1 MDIVKG
7 VRRFGF
13 RKWYE
18 RQLIEAHAWLVTG
31 FLALILAAALFEVR
45 NDLSGAAQRLLTM
58 LGAVASAGGC
68 VLAWLRYHRT
78 LEATEIAAELAVC
91 PHCGTYGKLSVVRCM
106 DQSEGAIAQQP
117 ILADL
122 PRLLVRCRQCEG
134 EWRLEP
140 PPQPPPTS

>member
-1 MDIVKG
+1 MDIVEG
-7 VRRFGF
+7 VRKYGF

-31 FLALILAAALFEVR
+31 FLALILAFALFEVL
-45 NDLSGAAQRLLTM
+45 NDMAAARQRLLLTA
-58 LGAVASAGGC
+58 GAVAAAVAS

-78 LEATEIAAELAVC
+78 LEATELAAELAVC
-91 PHCGTYGKLSVVRCM
+91 PHCGTYGRLTVVRSSP
-106 DQSEGAIAQQP
+106 QSPAAVERQP

-122 PRLLVRCRQCEG
+122 PHLQVRCRKCQG

-140 PPQPPPTS
+140 PRQPPPTP

>member
-58 LGAVASAGGC
+58 LGAVAAAGGC
-68 VLAWLRYHRT
+68 ILAWLRYHRT

-91 PHCGTYGKLSVVRCM
+91 PHCGTYGKLTVVRSM
-106 DQSEGAIAQQP
+106 DQSEAAVTQQP

-122 PRLLVRCRQCEG
+122 PRLLVRCRQCGG

>member
-7 VRRFGF
+7 VRKLGF

-18 RQLIEAHAWLVTG
+18 RQLIEAHAWLITG

-45 NDLSGAAQRLLTM
+45 NDLGGAGQRLLAM
-58 LGAVASAGGC
+58 LGAVGAAAGC
-68 VLAWLRYHRT
+68 ILAWLRYHRT

-91 PHCGTYGKLSVVRCM
+91 PHCGTYGKLTVVRSI
-106 DQSEGAIAQQP
+106 DQSEAAVERHP
-117 ILADL
+117 ILANL
-122 PRLLVRCRQCEG
+122 PHLQVRCRQCAG

-140 PPQPPPTS
+140 PPTS

>member
-7 VRRFGF
+7 VRKYGF

-18 RQLIEAHAWLVTG
+18 RQLIEAHAWLITG
-31 FLALILAAALFEVR
+31 FLALILAFALFEVR
-45 NDLSGAAQRLLTM
+45 NDLAGAAQRLLVM
-58 LGAVASAGGC
+58 VGAVACAGGC
-68 VLAWLRYHRT
+68 LLAWLRYHRT

-91 PHCGTYGKLSVVRCM
+91 PHCGTYGKLTVVRSI
-106 DQSEGAIAQQP
+106 DQSAAAIAQRS

-122 PRLLVRCRQCEG
+122 PHLQVRCRQCAG

-140 PPQPPPTS
+140 PPQPPPTP